1 MSHQSDVTARTA
13 AADTRGMEKAA
24 ARPNWPLSVA
34 ACLGLVAVVG
44 FGLWMAA
51 VGFLTS
57 EGVYENLEPA
67 ERSAGGR
74 VSLLGLVG
82 AAAAVVALAG
92 LAFRSHRWSTLGGYG
107 VVGAGVAALLVG
119 DLWFVE
125 EGQVFVS
132 AIAVSLVGTLA
143 IFAARRMP
151 RASKA
156 S

>member
-1 MSHQSDVTARTA
+1 
-13 AADTRGMEKAA
+13 
-24 ARPNWPLSVA
+24 
-34 ACLGLVAVVG
+34 LGLVAVVV

-57 EGVYENLEPA
+57 AGVYENLEPA
-67 ERSAGGR
+67 EQSAGGR

-119 DLWFVE
+119 DLWFAE
-125 EGQVFVS
+125 EGQVFVA

-143 IFAARRMP
+143 IFAARHMP